1 MTELFDKIREL
12 ENLLEQSAAALYGP
26 PPRAT
31 LEIGTFAL
39 KQTPG
44 KVLAGKYVGS
54 SPAEASIRVTGG
66 APTRQGTVAGTLEVD
81 FNSVN
86 ATGRFLVGTGDEAV
100 DVRVNGSAGAQVG
113 TTQVGGKSFEI
124 REVDLGRAKSFTLH
138 ATAPGAKPYDATV
151 VVVRPPLLGI
161 GVFKVPV
168 LPLAVL
174 YDPPQSGPKKSTASY
189 TSSEALGST
198 FTAELKSDKSED
210 RAVDPSG
217 PLDHA
222 VSSFQEVVTNLTTVT
237 KTAAAV
243 GLLEDTVSKAI
254 TDRLALISSY
264 IGTVT
269 AREITTT
276 SSVQRQSYTTTMQLD
291 ATFGTGSGA
300 GPGRGDRI
308 LYLRDAELAW
318 VAHPDGVFLEYI
330 GAASSGHPTVDELL
344 ADLRVGAPQGRNT
357 HLSPA
362 ALRSV
367 LSINPLVDAPD
378 LGFHASTPAE
388 PRFARVLVNGAAA
401 VDLTASDVD
410 SGVQIA
416 QTIKYESGDEV
427 ANTNVTSQVTEY
439 KKGLLSALGWGVSED
454 KKVTMTTSHATSTKR
469 TATSSTKV
477 AIDLRCDHPATY
489 QLWRDRI
496 FGGIAIVIE
505 MPALTSSAVFDWS
518 YYIGHHPDLPAAG
531 ITTEPQ
537 AKAHWVDYGV
547 REGRQANLTFHS
559 SEYLALYPDLKT
571 AFGKNTKAATEH
583 YLSSGQKD
591 GRVGLFV
598 LHSAVFDPAY
608 YHPAVKGGKLMTK
621 AGWRDHW
628 ISTGVDQGLQAHPN
642 FSVKAYLAKYKD
654 LQSAFGNDYRRA
666 IEHYVTTG
674 MREGR
679 TSG

>member
-1 MTELFDKIREL
+1 MTELFDRIREL
-12 ENLLEQSAAALYGP
+12 ETLLEQSAATLYGP
-26 PPRAT
+26 PPRAK
-31 LEIGTFAL
+31 LELGTFSL
-39 KQTPG
+39 KHTPG
-44 KVLAGKYVGS
+44 KVLAGRFVGT
-54 SPAEASIRVTGG
+54 SPAEASISVTGG
-66 APTRQGTVAGTLEVD
+66 APTRQGAAAGTLEVD
-81 FNSVN
+81 FDSVN
-86 ATGRFLVGTGDEAV
+86 ATGRFLVATGDDAV
-100 DVRVNGSAGAQVG
+100 DVRVNGLAGAQVG
-113 TTQVGGKSFEI
+113 TTQIGGKTFEI
-124 REVDLGRAKSFTLH
+124 RELDLGRVKSLTLH
-138 ATAPGAKPYDATV
+138 ATGPGANPYHATV
-151 VVVRPPLLGI
+151 VVVRPPRIGI
-161 GVFKVPV
+161 GVFRVPV

-189 TSSEALGST
+189 SSSEAIGST

-210 RAVDPSG
+210 KAVDPTG

-222 VSSFQEVVTNLTTVT
+222 VSSFQEVVTNLTTVA

-243 GLLEDTVSKAI
+243 GLVSEAIGKAI
-254 TDRLALISSY
+254 TDKLSLLSSY

-276 SSVQRQSYTTTMQLD
+276 SSVQRQTYTATTQID

-308 LYLRDAELAW
+308 LYLRNAELAW

-344 ADLRVGAPQGRNT
+344 ADLRVGAPEGRNT

-362 ALRSV
+362 ALRAV
-367 LSINPLVDAPD
+367 LSIDPLVDAPE
-378 LGFHASTPAE
+378 LGFHVSTPAE
-388 PRFARVLVNGAAA
+388 PRFARVLINGAAA
-401 VDLTASDVD
+401 VDLTASDTD
-410 SGVQIA
+410 SGFQVA

-427 ANTNVTSQVTEY
+427 ASTDVRSQVTEY
-439 KKGLLSALGWGVSED
+439 KKGLLSALGWGVTED

-489 QLWRDRI
+489 QMWRDRV
-496 FGGIAIVIE
+496 FGGIAIVVE
-505 MPALTSSAVFDWS
+505 MPTLTSSAVFDWR
-518 YYIGHHPDLPAAG
+518 YYIGLHADLRAAG
-531 ITTEPQ
+531 ITTEEP
-537 AKAHWVDYGV
+537 AKSHWVDYGV
-547 REGRQANLTFHS
+547 REGRRGNLTFHS
-559 SEYLALYPDLKT
+559 SEYLAIYPDLKA
-571 AFGKNTKAATEH
+571 AFGKNAKAATEH
-583 YLSSGQKD
+583 YLSNGQKE

-608 YHPAVKGGKLMTK
+608 YHPAIKGAKVMTK
-621 AGWRDHW
+621 AAWREHW
-628 ISTGVDQGLQAHPN
+628 ISTGVDQGLQAHPG

-654 LQSAFGNDYRRA
+654 LQSAFGTDYRRA